1 MKIIESL
8 KNKIKGKGIK
18 IVFPE
23 GIEPRIIG
31 AVEKLQKDELITPI
45 LIGNVDEIHKIARE
59 NDFDIEGVTI
69 IDPETYSDYDR
80 MVESYVERRKGKDT
94 LEKARELLKNVNY
107 FGTMLVYMEM
117 ADGLVSGSIHPTG
130 DTVLPALKI
139 IKTKP
144 GVTRTSGIFLML
156 SPDNDKYLFAD
167 CAINISLDANQL
179 AEVAIESANTAK
191 MFDIDPKVAMLSFST
206 KGSANAQEAI
216 KVAEA
221 TKIAKEL
228 KPELAIDGEMQFD
241 AAVVPSVA
249 KLKFPGSPVAGQANV
264 FVFPGLEAANIGY
277 KIAQRFGK
285 FKAIGPVLQGLNK
298 PVNDLSRGCS
308 IDDVY
313 NLAIITAAQKL
324 IED

>member
-1 MKIIESL
+1 MKIIELL
-8 KNKIKGKGIK
+8 KDKIKGKNIK

-31 AVEKLQKDELITPI
+31 AVIRLKKDNLVEPI
-45 LIGNVDEIHKIARE
+45 LIGDKKDIETVAKE
-59 NDFDIEGVTI
+59 NGFDISGIRIMNPLEY
-69 IDPETYSDYDR
+69 DDFDR
-80 MVESYVERRKGKDT
+80 MVDAYVERRKGKDSV
-94 LEKARELLKNVNY
+94 EKAKELLKNVNY

-156 SPDNDKYLFAD
+156 SPNDDKYLFAD
-167 CAINISLDANQL
+167 CAININLDSTQL
-179 AEVAIESANTAK
+179 AEVAIESAKTAK

-206 KGSANAQEAI
+206 NGSADAPEAK

-228 KPELAIDGEMQFD
+228 MPSLAIDGEMQFD
-241 AAVVPSVA
+241 AAIVPKVGE
-249 KLKFPGSPVAGQANV
+249 LKFPGSNVAGKANV

-277 KIAQRFGK
+277 KIAQRLGN

-298 PVNDLSRGCS
+298 PVNDLSRGCNE
-308 IDDVY
+308 DDVY
-313 NLAIITAAQKL
+313 NLAIITAAQNL
-324 IED
+324 I